1 MSAKKNTPKKNVAK
15 ETRSKK
21 SVVATKAPKDT
32 APPNGAGATL
42 EQPEAQ
48 PADVVQPQ
56 APKEKTQEVPMA
68 APTKKLSAL
77 NAAVKVLGELDQAM
91 TCPELIVAMAAKG
104 YWTSPGGQT
113 PASTLYAA
121 VTREIK
127 VQGDQSR
134 FQKVERGK
142 FMLAAT
148 R

>member
-15 ETRSKK
+15 KTRSKK
-21 SVVATKAPKDT
+21 SVVASKAPKDT
-32 APPNGAGATL
+32 ALPNGAAATL
-42 EQPEAQ
+42 EQREAQ
-48 PADVVQPQ
+48 PADMAQPK
-56 APKEKTQEVPMA
+56 APKEKTKEVQSD

-77 NAAVKVLGELDQAM
+77 NAAARVLGETDQAM
-91 TCPELIVAMAAKG
+91 SCPELIVAMSAKG

-121 VTREIK
+121 LTREIK
-127 VQGDQSR
+127 VKGDQSR

-142 FMLAAT
+142 FTLAAS